1 MRVVGF
7 QLVVQY
13 LLEEGLCVDVVLL
26 VDIGHCTIDLVCRL
40 IGSY

>member
-13 LLEEGLCVDVVLL
+13 LLEEGLRVDVALL
-26 VDIGHCTIDLVCRL
+26 VDVGHCTVDVVCRL